1 MQFVTYQTEVWHTIS
16 HLMSSAPTLK
26 LRVATAYRENLLTSV
41 TKGTYLNF
49 TALLVLRASL
59 VFP

>member
-26 LRVATAYRENLLTSV
+26 LRVATAYRENE
-41 TKGTYLNF
+41 
-49 TALLVLRASL
+49 RH
-59 VFP
+59 